1 MNNKN
6 MLIELSEAFGPS
18 GFEEEIKEII
28 VNEFKFLNSFTK
40 HEDGIGSVIF
50 SKISDQNKPTLSL
63 VAHMDEIGYLVKYI
77 DERGFIKV
85 QNLGGWLTQSM
96 INQRWIVRTNEKDI
110 VGISGMKTIHVMTP
124 EERRNFYKSN
134 NELFIDVGAKNK
146 QDAEAMGIN
155 PGDPIAP

>member
-50 SKISDQNKPTLSL
+50 SKIFILTSSLLLLSFFIIYYYSNKKRGLCQVPLIFPFDSMT
-63 VAHMDEIGYLVKYI
+63 YI
-77 DERGFIKV
+77 I
-85 QNLGGWLTQSM
+85 
-96 INQRWIVRTNEKDI
+96 I
-110 VGISGMKTIHVMTP
+110 
-124 EERRNFYKSN
+124 
-134 NELFIDVGAKNK
+134 
-146 QDAEAMGIN
+146 
-155 PGDPIAP
+155 